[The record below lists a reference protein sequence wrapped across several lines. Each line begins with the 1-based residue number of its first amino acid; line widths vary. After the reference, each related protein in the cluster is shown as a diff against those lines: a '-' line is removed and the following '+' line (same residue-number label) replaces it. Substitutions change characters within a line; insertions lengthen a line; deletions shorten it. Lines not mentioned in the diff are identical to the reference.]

1 VTLERIVDFFCS
13 FYRLKNANSR
23 IIYNKQISH
32 KNKMKSIFHVALILA
47 SILAACSPKEKSD
60 EVVPATN
67 VNSTVVVQTQTIK
80 PFNGSINLKYSGLVE
95 AENAL
100 PLSFST
106 SGTVQKVLVNEGD
119 RITKGQL
126 LAQLDKSNAENMYT
140 LANAKYKQATD
151 AMARLKPMYENG
163 TATEIQ
169 WVEVN
174 TGVEQTLA
182 AKNMAEKTVKD
193 CDLYAHSAG
202 TIGNKN
208 IQEGMNV
215 VALFTA
221 FDVLNIEQVEV
232 VASVPEN
239 EISSIKIGDTA
250 LVYVGA
256 IGRNYT
262 GVVKEVGVS
271 ANQLSHSYPVRI
283 ELANEKQLIKPGMVC
298 TVQIATTSENKNG
311 FLVSNKSILAGMN
324 DQYVYV
330 AENGMAVRKP
340 ISVIKMTENGVVV
353 SGDFKADSKIIVA
366 GQHKLQQG
374 SNIQVTK

>member
-1 VTLERIVDFFCS
+1 
-13 FYRLKNANSR
+13 
-23 IIYNKQISH
+23 
-32 KNKMKSIFHVALILA
+32 MKSIFPTALILV
-47 SILAACSPKEKSD
+47 SVLAACNPKEKSD

-95 AENAL
+95 AENVL

-106 SGTVQKVLVNEGD
+106 SGTVKKVLVSEGD
-119 RITKGQL
+119 RITQGQL

-169 WVEVN
+169 WVEVK

-202 TIGNKN
+202 VIGNKN

-221 FDVLNIEQVEV
+221 FDVLNIEQVDV

-250 LVYVGA
+250 TVYVGA
-256 IGRNYT
+256 IGKNYT

-283 ELANEKQLIKPGMVC
+283 ELANKKQLIKPGMVC
-298 TVQIATTSENKNG
+298 TVQIATTSENKSG

-353 SGDFKADSKIIVA
+353 SGDFKADSKVIVA

-374 SNIQVTK
+374 SHIQITK